1 MTMNSTTFE
10 QGLSKLEQIVAELE
24 QASLPLD
31 LSLQRFNEGI
41 QLAAFCNQK
50 LTEARSQVELLRCN
64 QDGSLSAVPF
74 AAPNNS

>member
-1 MTMNSTTFE
+1 MSSTTFE

-31 LSLQRFNEGI
+31 LSLQRFNEGV
-41 QLAAFCNQK
+41 QLAAFCSHK
-50 LTEARSQVELLRCN
+50 LTEARSQVDLLRRN

-74 AAPNNS
+74 SAANEH